1 MKVPVKCITIDNPA
15 TYLFNKYR
23 TAAANHINCAL
34 RTIVANAGNYPAV
47 MATVDQ
53 LYEDLQNLKL
63 IGILSDRDYDA
74 AAAIAFD
81 VLSGDHESGLN
92 LPDIAHVYDMHG
104 DVLFTMQECQR
115 TVRLAIATPVN
126 KCLAF
131 LTDKT
136 EEWKND
142 GWETVEEYHKFVRK
156 TIHNIMR
163 IGKII
168 GATTESD
175 HDIVSEAIKAS
186 AESDTPC
193 TISLE

>member
-1 MKVPVKCITIDNPA
+1 MKVTVKRITIDNPA
-15 TYLFNKYR
+15 AYLFNKYR
-23 TAAANHINCAL
+23 LAASNHINCAL
-34 RTIVANAGNYPAV
+34 RTIVANDGNYSAV

-92 LPDIAHVYDMHG
+92 LPDIAHIYDMNG
-104 DVLFTMQECQR
+104 DTLYTLNECQA
-115 TVRLAIATPVN
+115 TVRMAIATTVN
-126 KCLAF
+126 RCLSF
-131 LTDKT
+131 LTDKS
-136 EEWKND
+136 EEWKKD
-142 GWETVEEYHKFVRK
+142 GWETEEEYHKFVRK

-168 GATTESD
+168 GATTERD
-175 HDIVSEAIKAS
+175 HDMVSEAIKAS
-186 AESDTPC
+186 AESDSPC
-193 TISLE
+193 VIALE